1 MTYIEFTNHLF
12 YELWFEWPETINRRF
27 LSTKINTQVKIS
39 FVLALKNIS
48 FVGIFFMYIT
58 TFEIKSEIKE
68 CFESKNTK
76 LAIEHNLGH
85 ATHYFR
91 NKNIFNL

>member
-1 MTYIEFTNHLF
+1 MIWMAGNNQQTFFIDKNQH
-12 YELWFEWPETINRRF
+12 
-27 LSTKINTQVKIS
+27 SVKIS

-48 FVGIFFMYIT
+48 FVGKFFMYIT